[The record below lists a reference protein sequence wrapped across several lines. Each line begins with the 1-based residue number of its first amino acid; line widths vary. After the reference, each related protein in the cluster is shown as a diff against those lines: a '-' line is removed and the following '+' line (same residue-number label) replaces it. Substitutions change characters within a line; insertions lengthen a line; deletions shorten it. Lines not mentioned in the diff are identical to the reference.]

1 MNVEPVNSASS
12 PNSNDHPSQPTEIA
26 STGVPSSELLKQ
38 PKSLKQ
44 PESLK
49 QLEQSERSQRFEQP
63 SQPTVLQPETLATS
77 SNHAPDPLQDENQ
90 TLTLVQQILTEYQA
104 ELPALSASVRA
115 VVTRIAV
122 EVVRICSKSDRIYNS
137 GEVQFWQMKLARLR
151 MQKCL
156 NYYRL
161 GSRQGRVELMSH
173 LSTMVYRHIAPHQS
187 QLGFSAR
194 YNAIEDFLQGFNVE
208 VLKAFRRENGLDANY
223 CPKTRLELAEY
234 MAFTEQYAKR
244 HILLP
249 GQRKQQLIVL
259 RAQGYAQRQP
269 PEAVLDLELAMDS
282 AKGEEAE
289 MHSRSAMMQ
298 QVREQMV
305 AETVDP
311 ADSVIRDR
319 VITELIEYLEEQGQ
333 PDCVEYLILKLKDLS
348 APEIDDLLG
357 LSPRQRDYLQ
367 QRFKYHVEKFARSH
381 RWQLVHQWLGADLD
395 QNLGMTQQQWDLFLS
410 RLTPDLQQLLQLK
423 SKQLEDQEIAK
434 ILKCT
439 PVQVRK
445 RWVKLLNLAWEAR
458 NSSTV

>member
-1 MNVEPVNSASS
+1 MNVEPVNSAS
-12 PNSNDHPSQPTEIA
+12 PNSNDSTSDVS
-26 STGVPSSELLKQ
+26 STGVQSSG
-38 PKSLKQ
+38 
-44 PESLK
+44 
-49 QLEQSERSQRFEQP
+49 QSVNSTNSVNP
-63 SQPTVLQPETLATS
+63 INPVTS
-77 SNHAPDPLQDENQ
+77 SNSFLDPLQDEIQ
-90 TLTLVQQILTEYQA
+90 SSTLVQQILTEYQA
-104 ELPALSASVRA
+104 ELPPLSASVRA
-115 VVTRIAV
+115 VVARIAV
-122 EVVRICSKSDRIYNS
+122 EVERICSKSDRIQKS
-137 GEVQFWQMKLARLR
+137 GNIADWRMTLARLR

-173 LSTMVYRHIAPHQS
+173 LSTMVYRHIAPHQA

-208 VLKAFRRENGLDANY
+208 VLKAFRRENDLGANY

-244 HILLP
+244 HIALP

-259 RAQGYAQRQP
+259 RAQGFAQRQP

-282 AKGEEAE
+282 AKGEDAE
-289 MHSRSAMMQ
+289 LHSRSPMVQ

-305 AETVDP
+305 AEATDP

-333 PDCVEYLILKLKDLS
+333 SDCVEYLVLKLKDLS
-348 APEIDDLLG
+348 APEIDDLLN

-395 QNLGMTQQQWDLFLS
+395 QNLGMPQQQWETFLS
-410 RLTPDLQQLLQLK
+410 QLTPDQQQLLQLK

-434 ILKCT
+434 LLKCT
-439 PVQVRK
+439 PTQVKK
-445 RWVKLLNLAWEAR
+445 RWVRLLSLAWQAR
-458 NSSTV
+458 NNSVVSSLDS